1 MSKFTALISK
11 FAREDEGAAL
21 AEYAILLGIIGAA
34 VIATIGLFAG
44 AIDTKFKAM
53 CNVISPGACP

>member
-21 AEYAILLGIIGAA
+21 LEYTILLALITAA
-34 VIATIGLFAG
+34 VVGSITALGTGLNTKWEAVCTAIAIP
-44 AIDTKFKAM
+44 
-53 CNVISPGACP
+53 C